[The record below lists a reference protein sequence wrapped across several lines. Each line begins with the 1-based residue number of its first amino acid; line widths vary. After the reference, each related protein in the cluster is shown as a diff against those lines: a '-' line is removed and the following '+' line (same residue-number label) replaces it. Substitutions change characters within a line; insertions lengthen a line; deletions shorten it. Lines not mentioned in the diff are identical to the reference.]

1 MVCNNDE
8 KAKETMAMLPKQ
20 RKAHITVKEI
30 KRKYVYTYIHFMQY
44 IQLKQRRRRLQNN
57 DNRNSDD
64 GITYIFALDITYK
77 HILLYMYV
85 CMYLQFRSNEKND
98 DDS

>member
-44 IQLKQRRRRLQNN
+44 IQLKVGKKK
-57 DNRNSDD
+57 S
-64 GITYIFALDITYK
+64 FDILIYT
-77 HILLYMYV
+77 HMY
-85 CMYLQFRSNEKND
+85 CNL
-98 DDS
+98 